1 MFGLFITINLKI
13 ATMKSNVLKKCLC
26 IFCVIV
32 SFSAMAQSAA
42 KDSLVDPV
50 SEKKVEKSESF
61 DWTYAGKKYYFSS
74 YSNRAS
80 FKMNPQKFLLAQCTS
95 NMITTDLVCGMKV
108 NKEESYDLKFK
119 GQNYYFD
126 SYECRE
132 TFKSNPEK
140 FVKNLCVPK
149 DSIK

>member
-1 MFGLFITINLKI
+1 MKFILNLKANTMNINL
-13 ATMKSNVLKKCLC
+13 LKKSVVLL
-26 IFCVIV
+26 CVIV
-32 SFSAMAQSAA
+32 SSSVMAQSNA
-42 KDSLVDPV
+42 KEVLIDPV
-50 SEKKVEKSESF
+50 SGKKVDKSESY

-74 YSNRAS
+74 YGSRAA
-80 FKMNPQKFLLAQCTS
+80 FKLNPQKFLLSQCTPD
-95 NMITTDLVCGMKV
+95 MTTIDHVCGLTL
-108 NKEESYDLKFK
+108 NKAESYDLKYK

-140 FVKNLCVPK
+140 FLKSICIPK

>member
-1 MFGLFITINLKI
+1 MKINLFK
-13 ATMKSNVLKKCLC
+13 KSVFL
-26 IFCVIV
+26 FCVIL
-32 SFSAMAQSAA
+32 SCRAMAQSDT
-42 KDSLVDPV
+42 KEVLVDPV
-50 SEKKVEKSESF
+50 SGKKVEKSESF

-74 YSNRAS
+74 YASRAA
-80 FKMNPQKFLLAQCTS
+80 FKMNPQKFLLTQCTS
-95 NMITTDLVCGMKV
+95 DMTTNDPVCGMKV
-108 NKEESYDLKFK
+108 NKAESYDLKYK

-140 FVKNLCVPK
+140 FVKNICAPK